1 MKTTRRYH
9 RSSQKRFTRR
19 KSRVASFKSIQ
30 TESLTGQKLRAYLVN
45 YSKFWNTYKY
55 IHPNQN
61 KDLVKSFLKH
71 GQTSVLKQL
80 DSELLYY
87 LSFNMDNVKL
97 LTLYV
102 DIVEEYLKLN
112 LSPKINLLK
121 EKSYLVKDDFY
132 VSDNLFTFKERLYI
146 YYKYIEEWDLKQIQ
160 NACCHDYIRKKKYKQ
175 QTLSKLKKALGL
187 LKDQAS
193 AQAQ

>member
-1 MKTTRRYH
+1 
-9 RSSQKRFTRR
+9 
-19 KSRVASFKSIQ
+19 
-30 TESLTGQKLRAYLVN
+30 
-45 YSKFWNTYKY
+45 
-55 IHPNQN
+55 
-61 KDLVKSFLKH
+61 
-71 GQTSVLKQL
+71 
-80 DSELLYY
+80 
-87 LSFNMDNVKL
+87 MDNVKL

-132 VSDNLFTFKERLYI
+132 VSDDLFTFKERLYI

-160 NACCHDYIRKKKYKQ
+160 NACCHDYIRKKKYEQ

-187 LKDQAS
+187 PKDQAS